1 MTGHRLR
8 AGGRIDRGRP
18 VSFTFDGR
26 AVSGFDG
33 DTLASALLAKGE
45 MLFGRSFKLHR
56 PRGVVSA
63 GREEPNA
70 LVEIGSGEQRMP
82 NRPATTI
89 ELTPGLVARSQNRWP
104 SLALDAMAVN
114 GWFAPLLGAGFYY
127 KTFMWPASFWEK
139 FYEPL
144 IRRAAG
150 LGRIGADM
158 HPEHAE
164 TVHAHCDVLVVGS
177 GAAGLAAASI
187 AAEAGA
193 RVMLVEQ
200 DFEMGGGT
208 LLDPAWSAWRDERLA
223 ALAGAPDMR
232 IMLRTACISAHEHN
246 VFVAVER
253 ASDGSQR
260 LWIIRTRS
268 VVLASGAT
276 ERLIAFPGNDRP
288 GVMLAGAV
296 LSYLR
301 RHAVACGRRAVLFT
315 NNDEAYETAFALH
328 EAGIA
333 MAAIVDCRG
342 QSEAAERAKAAGLPV
357 HDGHEVCGTAGAPLK
372 SVTIRPVGGGAART
386 IEADLLCVSGGHN
399 PNVQLASQAQ
409 VGLVWDEAVHSFAPG
424 EGKQSIISAGAAKGV
439 FGVAAAALDGERAGQ
454 GAANACGFESKA
466 ELLLPA
472 GIDCATTPLRPL
484 WQVKAT
490 DKRGSKAFVD
500 LQHDVTADDIR
511 LAAREGF
518 AHVEHA
524 KRYTTHGMGTDQGR
538 MGGLVGSAVL
548 AEARGISV
556 AEVGLPRFRP
566 YVTPAPWGA
575 LAGADVGA
583 HFKPERRLPLHD
595 WHEANSAVF
604 VRIGLWMRPLVY
616 SKAGDT
622 SWGPVLAEARTVRR
636 SVGLTDVSSLGKI
649 DVQGPDAA
657 AFLDL
662 IYANTISTIPVGRA
676 RYGLMLRE
684 DGMVFDDGTVAR
696 FAADHFV
703 LSTTTQK
710 ADDVLAHLEWHAATV
725 WPELDVSIT
734 NIGDHWAQFALAGP
748 KARDVLQKVLPG
760 VELSNESF
768 PFMAVAPV
776 RVHGVGARLFRISFS
791 GELAYELAVSARHA
805 KPVWEALLAAGAE
818 NGIVPYGLD
827 ALNLM
832 RVEKGHVAGSEL
844 DGTTTA
850 ADLGLGRMLKKNGD
864 FIGRVMSQRPGLL
877 AASRKQL
884 VGIRPVDTGQ
894 RLRNGAHLIRG
905 AGQPSE
911 GYLTACCMASEG
923 EGWLGL
929 ALLVGGQARHGER
942 MIAASPIYKENVEV
956 TVTSPHAL
964 DPENARVR
972 V

>member
-1 MTGHRLR
+1 MTGFRLP
-8 AGGRIDRGRP
+8 AGGRIDRSKP

-26 AVSGFDG
+26 TVSGFQG
-33 DTLASALLAKGE
+33 DTLASALLANGE

-63 GREEPNA
+63 EPDEPNA
-70 LVEIGSGEQRMP
+70 LVEIGSGEQRTP

-89 ELTPGLVARSQNRWP
+89 ELTPGLEARSQNHWP
-104 SLALDAMAVN
+104 SLGFDLMAVN
-114 GWFAPLLGAGFYY
+114 GWFAPLLAAGFYY

-139 FYEPL
+139 LYEPM

-193 RVMLVEQ
+193 RVMLLEQ
-200 DFEMGGGT
+200 DYELGGGT
-208 LLDPAWSAWRDERLA
+208 LLGGSVSAWRKDTLVTLA
-223 ALAGAPDMR
+223 AAPEVRILTRTTAIGAYD
-232 IMLRTACISAHEHN
+232 HG
-246 VFVAVER
+246 VFAAVER
-253 ASDGSQR
+253 SVDGHKR
-260 LWIIRTRS
+260 LWVIRTRS
-268 VVLASGAT
+268 VVLATGAT

-296 LSYLR
+296 LSYLS

-315 NNDEAYETAFALH
+315 NNDEAYETAFALQ

-333 MAAIVDCRG
+333 VGAIVDCRRTSKAG
-342 QSEAAERAKAAGLPV
+342 ERAKAAGLQV
-357 HDGHEVCGTAGAPLK
+357 HYAHEVCGTAGMKLK
-372 SVTIRPVGGGAART
+372 SVTIRPCGGGAQQT
-386 IEADLLCVSGGHN
+386 IVADLLCVSGGHN

-409 VGLVWDEAVHSFAPG
+409 VGLVWDEAIHSFAPG
-424 EGKQSIISAGAAKGV
+424 EGSQSIISAGAAKGV
-439 FGVAAAALDGERAGQ
+439 FGAAAAAQDGQRAWQ
-454 GAANACGFESKA
+454 EAANACGFA
-466 ELLLPA
+466 EKVEVILPVEA
-472 GIDCATTPLRPL
+472 DRSVTPLQPL
-484 WQVKAT
+484 WEVRAK
-490 DKRGSKAFVD
+490 GKAFVD

-511 LAAREGF
+511 FAAREGF

-524 KRYTTHGMGTDQGR
+524 KRYTTHGMATDQGR

-548 AEARGISV
+548 AEARGLSV

-616 SKAGDT
+616 SKTGDT

-636 SVGLTDVSSLGKI
+636 AVGLTDVSSLGKI
-649 DVQGPDAA
+649 EVEGPDAA
-657 AFLDL
+657 TFLDL
-662 IYANTISTIPVGRA
+662 VYANTISTIPVGRA

-684 DGMVFDDGTVAR
+684 DGMVFDDGTVAHL
-696 FAADHFV
+696 AANHFV

-725 WPELDVSIT
+725 WRELDVSIT

-748 KARDVLQKVLPG
+748 KARHVLQKVLPDID
-760 VELSNESF
+760 LSNESF

-776 RVHGVGARLFRISFS
+776 RAHGVRARLFRISFS
-791 GELAYELAVSARHA
+791 GELAYEIAVPARQA
-805 KPVWEALLAAGAE
+805 RPIWEALLAAGAE

-850 ADLGLGRMLKKNGD
+850 VDLGLGRMLKKNGD

-929 ALLVGGQARHGER
+929 ALLVGGQARHSER

-972 V
+972 A

>member
-33 DTLASALLAKGE
+33 DTLASALLANGE

-70 LVEIGSGEQRMP
+70 LVEIGSGEQRTP

-89 ELTPGLVARSQNRWP
+89 ELTPGLEARSQNRWP
-104 SLALDAMAVN
+104 SLGFDLMAVN

-139 FYEPL
+139 LYEPL

-150 LGRIGADM
+150 LGRIGVDM

-200 DFEMGGGT
+200 DYELGGGT

-253 ASDGSQR
+253 ASDGSPR
-260 LWIIRTRS
+260 LWSIRTRS

-301 RHAVACGRRAVLFT
+301 RQAVACGRRAVLFT

-333 MAAIVDCRG
+333 AVAIVDCRG
-342 QSEAAERAKAAGLPV
+342 QSEAAKRAKVAGLPV
-357 HDGHEVCGTAGAPLK
+357 HHAHEVCGTAGTLLK

-409 VGLVWDEAVHSFAPG
+409 VGLVWDETIQGFAPG
-424 EGKQSIISAGAAKGV
+424 EGKQLIISAGAARSV
-439 FGVAAAALDGERAGQ
+439 FGVAAAARDGQRAGQ
-454 GAANACGFESKA
+454 GALAICGFESKG

-472 GIDCATTPLRPL
+472 GIDCATTPLQPL

-490 DKRGSKAFVD
+490 GKRGSKAFVD

-548 AEARGISV
+548 AEARGLSV

-616 SKAGDT
+616 SKTGDT

-649 DVQGPDAA
+649 EVEGPDAA
-657 AFLDL
+657 TFLDL

-696 FAADHFV
+696 LAANHFV

-725 WPELDVSIT
+725 WPGLDVSIT

-748 KARDVLQKVLPG
+748 KARHVLQKVLPDID
-760 VELSNESF
+760 LSNESF

-776 RVHGVGARLFRISFS
+776 GACGVRARLFRISFS
-791 GELAYELAVSARHA
+791 GELAYELAVPARHA
-805 KPVWEALLAAGAE
+805 KPVWEALLAGGAE
-818 NGIVPYGLD
+818 HGIVAYGLD

-877 AASRKQL
+877 ASRKQL

-942 MIAASPIYKENVEV
+942 MIAASPIYNHEVEV
-956 TVTSPHAL
+956 IVTSPHVL

>member
-1 MTGHRLR
+1 M
-8 AGGRIDRGRP
+8 
-18 VSFTFDGR
+18 
-26 AVSGFDG
+26 
-33 DTLASALLAKGE
+33 
-45 MLFGRSFKLHR
+45 
-56 PRGVVSA
+56 
-63 GREEPNA
+63 
-70 LVEIGSGEQRMP
+70 
-82 NRPATTI
+82 
-89 ELTPGLVARSQNRWP
+89 
-104 SLALDAMAVN
+104 
-114 GWFAPLLGAGFYY
+114 
-127 KTFMWPASFWEK
+127 
-139 FYEPL
+139 
-144 IRRAAG
+144 
-150 LGRIGADM
+150 
-158 HPEHAE
+158 
-164 TVHAHCDVLVVGS
+164 
-177 GAAGLAAASI
+177 
-187 AAEAGA
+187 
-193 RVMLVEQ
+193 
-200 DFEMGGGT
+200 
-208 LLDPAWSAWRDERLA
+208 
-223 ALAGAPDMR
+223 
-232 IMLRTACISAHEHN
+232 
-246 VFVAVER
+246 
-253 ASDGSQR
+253 
-260 LWIIRTRS
+260 
-268 VVLASGAT
+268 VLASGAT

-296 LSYLR
+296 LSYLS

-315 NNDEAYETAFALH
+315 NNDEAYETAFALN
-328 EAGIA
+328 EAGVA
-333 MAAIVDCRG
+333 VVAIVDCRG
-342 QSEAAERAKAAGLPV
+342 QSEAAKRAKAAGLPV
-357 HDGHEVCGTAGAPLK
+357 HDGHEVCGTAGTPLK
-372 SVTIRPVGGGAART
+372 SVTIRPVGGGAPRT

-409 VGLVWDEAVHSFAPG
+409 IGLVWNEAIQGFAPG
-424 EGKQSIISAGAAKGV
+424 EGNRSIISAGAAKGV
-439 FGVAAAALDGERAGQ
+439 FGAAAAAQDGQRAGQ
-454 GAANACGFESKA
+454 EAANACGFA
-466 ELLLPA
+466 EKVEVILPVEA
-472 GIDCATTPLRPL
+472 DRSETPLQPL
-484 WQVKAT
+484 WEVRAK
-490 DKRGSKAFVD
+490 GKAFVD

-511 LAAREGF
+511 FAAREGF

-524 KRYTTHGMGTDQGR
+524 KRYTTHGMATDQGR

-548 AEARGISV
+548 AEARGLSV

-566 YVTPAPWGA
+566 YVTPARWGA

-616 SKAGDT
+616 SKTGDT
-622 SWGPVLAEARTVRR
+622 SWGPVLTEARTVRR
-636 SVGLTDVSSLGKI
+636 AVGLTDVSSLGKI
-649 DVQGPDAA
+649 EVEGPDAA
-657 AFLDL
+657 TFLDL
-662 IYANTISTIPVGRA
+662 VYANTISTIPVGRA

-684 DGMVFDDGTVAR
+684 DGMVFDDGTVAHL
-696 FAADHFV
+696 AANHFV

-725 WPELDVSIT
+725 WRELDVSIT

-748 KARDVLQKVLPG
+748 KARHVLQKVLPDIA
-760 VELSNESF
+760 LSNESF
-768 PFMAVAPV
+768 PYMAVAPV
-776 RVHGVGARLFRISFS
+776 RAHGVRARLFRISFS
-791 GELAYELAVSARHA
+791 GELAYEIAVPARQA
-805 KPVWEALLAAGAE
+805 RPIWEALLAAGAE

-877 AASRKQL
+877 GASRKQL

-905 AGQPSE
+905 AGQASE